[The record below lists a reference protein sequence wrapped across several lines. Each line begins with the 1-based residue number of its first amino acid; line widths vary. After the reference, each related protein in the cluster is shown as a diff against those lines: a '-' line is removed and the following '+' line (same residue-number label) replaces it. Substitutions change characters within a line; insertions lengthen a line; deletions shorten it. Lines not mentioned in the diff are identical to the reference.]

1 MGGKAITNSIRMNL
15 DKYNEIKSKLS
26 EFLNNNLIKFDIPNE
41 LPQKQYFGD
50 IDILYIH
57 NYDFIKKRNDLSYI
71 DDKYIYTNEIVKNG
85 DVISI
90 NLFNHQ
96 IDFIKISNENFDI
109 AKNYFS
115 YGDLGAILGYIFS
128 YYNLKFGQDGLW
140 TYIYDNTDDKSTARE
155 KIFLSN
161 NSEEIFNFLGLKVLQ
176 VNDFNKIE
184 DIFEYII
191 SSKYFNKKI
200 FNFLNSAHRKRNE
213 KREMYKKFIEYL
225 NENDTSNIVDYDI
238 KEVWNSAIIYFNKTN
253 ELKNLLLEIE
263 KNKKRKEKYNGK
275 LFLKYVKNKKEIGL
289 KKKEFERFIIETKK
303 FNDFNDYIDNPNSN
317 IELDLEN
324 FFIK

>member
-15 DKYNEIKSKLS
+15 DKYNEIKSILS
-26 EFLNNNLIKFDIPNE
+26 EFLNNNLIKFAIPNE
-41 LPQKQYFGD
+41 LPQKQSFGD

-57 NYDFIKKRNDLSYI
+57 KYDFIKKINDSSYI

-90 NLFNHQ
+90 NFFNYQ
-96 IDFIKISNENFDI
+96 IDFIKITNENFDI
-109 AKNYFS
+109 ANNYFS

-140 TYIYDNTDDKSTARE
+140 TYKYDNTNDKSTARE
-155 KIFLSN
+155 RIILSK
-161 NSEEIFNFLGLKVLQ
+161 NSEEIFNFIGLKVLQ
-176 VNDFNKIE
+176 GNDFNKIE

-200 FNFLNSAHRKRNE
+200 FNFLNSAHRKRND
-213 KREMYKKFIEYL
+213 KREMYKKFIEYI
-225 NENDTSNIVDYDI
+225 NKIETENKVDYDR
-238 KEVWNSAIIYFNKTN
+238 KEVWNSAIIYFNKTT
-253 ELKNLLLEIE
+253 ELKSLLLEIE
-263 KNKKRKEKYNGK
+263 KNKKRKERYNGK
-275 LFLKYVKNKKEIGL
+275 LFLKYVKNEKEIGL
-289 KKKEFERFIIETKK
+289 KKKEFENLIIKRNK
-303 FNDFNDYIDNPNSN
+303 LNNFNDYIDNPNSN